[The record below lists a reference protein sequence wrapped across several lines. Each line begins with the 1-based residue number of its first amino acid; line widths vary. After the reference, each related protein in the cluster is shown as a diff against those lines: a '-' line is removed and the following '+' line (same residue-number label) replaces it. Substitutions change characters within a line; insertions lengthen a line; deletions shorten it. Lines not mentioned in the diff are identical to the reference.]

1 MAAQVYLTISTKFQR
16 KQSGGLF
23 LFLRNVHANISSL
36 EGSVFNSIRRHR
48 GSTGWRSNIWS
59 PGEMFQEGISIL
71 GADNRTSNIFLICA
85 NLRYLWWIPK
95 LVGNWR
101 GISHFTA
108 LRTRARKLLCCS
120 LPEFL
125 GSISHLFS
133 IPLPVLRA
141 PFSEIEMERKRE
153 RERER
158 ETLLFSSFYNWCF
171 LSRIVSICLMF
182 TAKNITA
189 TMTMKNDH

>member
-1 MAAQVYLTISTKFQR
+1 
-16 KQSGGLF
+16 
-23 LFLRNVHANISSL
+23 
-36 EGSVFNSIRRHR
+36 
-48 GSTGWRSNIWS
+48 
-59 PGEMFQEGISIL
+59 MFQEGISIL